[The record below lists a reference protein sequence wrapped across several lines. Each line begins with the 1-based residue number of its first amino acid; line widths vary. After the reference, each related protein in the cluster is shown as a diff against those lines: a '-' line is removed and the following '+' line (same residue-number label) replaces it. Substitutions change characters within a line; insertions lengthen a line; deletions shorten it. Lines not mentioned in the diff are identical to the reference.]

1 MLTDEHDAADD
12 EGEAAEA
19 KVVPYKN
26 KNKNKVLILSSRGVG
41 YRIRHLMQDFIDLC
55 PRSTHIVNCK
65 RPSCD
70 HVVCHSE
77 DPLPIRCCATSLLSI
92 PSNRCHW
99 FNINTT
105 SFHLTQPVQ
114 RRTHQTIRACSS
126 GKDVPERVR
135 AGRVLLTPLL
145 TLVVVD

>member
-55 PRSTHIVNCK
+55 PHSKKDVKIAEKSRLESVNE
-65 RPSCD
+65 
-70 HVVCHSE
+70 VCE
-77 DPLPIRCCATSLLSI
+77 MKGC
-92 PSNRCHW
+92 N
-99 FNINTT
+99 
-105 SFHLTQPVQ
+105 LTMFFEA
-114 RRTHQTIRACSS
+114 RK
-126 GKDVPERVR
+126 GKDFYLWLARSPDGPSMKFHMLNS
-135 AGRVLLTPLL
+135 A
-145 TLVVVD
+145 